1 MAEAFIFPSW
11 VEGFGLP
18 VLEAMTCGTPVIAS
32 DRGSIPEVTG
42 GAALLA
48 DPYDAEALAHHITR
62 VLGDPD
68 EARRLRERGFARAA
82 QF

>member
-1 MAEAFIFPSW
+1 M
-11 VEGFGLP
+11 V
-18 VLEAMTCGTPVIAS
+18 AS
-32 DRGSIPEVTG
+32 DWGSIPEVTG

-68 EARRLRERGFARAA
+68 EARRLREHGFARAA
-82 QF
+82 QFSWRDTAQRTLDTYYRALDLPAAPKMR